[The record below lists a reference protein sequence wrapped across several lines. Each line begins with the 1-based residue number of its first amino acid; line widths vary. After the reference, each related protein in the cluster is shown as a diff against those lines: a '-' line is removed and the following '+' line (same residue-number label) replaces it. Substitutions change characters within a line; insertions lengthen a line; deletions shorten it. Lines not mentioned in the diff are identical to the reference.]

1 MARATSYRLEQQ
13 NPSSRVRSIPLVYTC
28 TALADDFDENGT
40 HDIVLSYQYNGK
52 YVPLRGKECST
63 QQMPFISKRIKSYYE
78 FANSSLEDIYGQKLQ
93 TSYNREVNEFKS
105 ILLLNEGDNKFRK
118 ITLPSMA
125 QTMPILDID
134 TFDFNQDGFEDLIVV
149 GNIYNTEVETPR
161 LDNPYGL
168 VLLSN
173 KKDNYRVI
181 SPKDSG
187 LYLNGN
193 VKSVKLIY
201 HKNLNKTFAIIAV
214 NDGKTQLFELTNE
227 EF

>member
-1 MARATSYRLEQQ
+1 MGLNNKLKASKEK
-13 NPSSRVRSIPLVYTC
+13 PLRIY
-28 TALADDFDENGT
+28 ADDFDENGT
-40 HDIVLSYQYNGK
+40 HDIVLSYQYDGK

-105 ILLLNEGDNKFRK
+105 ILLLNKGENKFKK
-118 ITLPSMA
+118 IILPAMA
-125 QTMPILDID
+125 QTMPILDGD

-173 KKDNYRVI
+173 KKDNYTVLP
-181 SPKDSG
+181 PKNTG

-193 VKSVKLIY
+193 AKSVELIH
-201 HKNLNKTFAIIAV
+201 HKKLNKILAIIAV
-214 NDGKTQLFELTNE
+214 NNGKTELFELNAK
-227 EF
+227 

>member
-1 MARATSYRLEQQ
+1 
-13 NPSSRVRSIPLVYTC
+13 
-28 TALADDFDENGT
+28 
-40 HDIVLSYQYNGK
+40 
-52 YVPLRGKECST
+52 
-63 QQMPFISKRIKSYYE
+63 MPFISKRIKSYYE

-118 ITLPSMA
+118 ITLPTMA

-173 KKDNYRVI
+173 KKDNYTVI

-214 NDGKTQLFELTNE
+214 NDGETQLFELTNE

>member
-1 MARATSYRLEQQ
+1 
-13 NPSSRVRSIPLVYTC
+13 
-28 TALADDFDENGT
+28 
-40 HDIVLSYQYNGK
+40 
-52 YVPLRGKECST
+52 
-63 QQMPFISKRIKSYYE
+63 
-78 FANSSLEDIYGQKLQ
+78 
-93 TSYNREVNEFKS
+93 
-105 ILLLNEGDNKFRK
+105 
-118 ITLPSMA
+118 MA

-173 KKDNYRVI
+173 KKDNYTVI